1 MDQLALRGELDKLA
15 LRGSGTSGAEHS
27 TATTNTTT
35 TTLHTSDTIL
45 CSSDIVNESLD
56 AMINQSSVQG
66 CRDAGGGGISTL
78 RSRDLSSTLGAAA
91 PRDTL
96 LEAPP
101 AALAAAGITGS
112 HTLLQHRDMGGRT
125 DRIQESRNFTLS
137 PETTDCDSAD
147 LESELSLPGI
157 TVCILVLQCKLY
169 FC

>member
-1 MDQLALRGELDKLA
+1 MRGELDKLA

-27 TATTNTTT
+27 TANTITNTTT

-66 CRDAGGGGISTL
+66 CRDAGGGGGGISTL

-147 LESELSLPGI
+147 LESELSLPGSTTLHFI
-157 TVCILVLQCKLY
+157 SSKATL
-169 FC
+169 

>member
-1 MDQLALRGELDKLA
+1 MRGELDKLA

-27 TATTNTTT
+27 TANTTSNTT

-66 CRDAGGGGISTL
+66 CQDAGGGGGGISTL

-147 LESELSLPGI
+147 LESELSLPGS
-157 TVCILVLQCKLY
+157 TVLPFI
-169 FC
+169 FTM